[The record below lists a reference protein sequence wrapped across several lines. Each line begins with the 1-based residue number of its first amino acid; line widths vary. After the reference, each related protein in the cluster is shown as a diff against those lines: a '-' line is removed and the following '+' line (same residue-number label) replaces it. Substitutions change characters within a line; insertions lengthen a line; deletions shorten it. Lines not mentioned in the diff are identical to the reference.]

1 MVSKEYLETARTLLR
16 AAQNMTD
23 RRSPSSKRAPSLR
36 RVVMEVNMASLH
48 SSVRKRLVSL
58 AMTVSILTTTP
69 IAFAQDQI
77 RTRHVPAAASNRTE
91 LQFIVD
97 NDLAISKMSLDMSK
111 MADPTGDVDRDFVA
125 LMMPH
130 HQAAIDMAR
139 AELKYGHNEELRRL
153 AQSIIAEREHEM
165 SAMRGAVGETPPS
178 QTSDKTVPE
187 SKGRP

>member
-1 MVSKEYLETARTLLR
+1 
-16 AAQNMTD
+16 
-23 RRSPSSKRAPSLR
+23 
-36 RVVMEVNMASLH
+36 MEVNMASLH

-97 NDLAISKMSLDMSK
+97 NDLAISKMSLEMSK
-111 MADPTGDVDRDFVA
+111 IADPTGDVDRDFVA

-130 HQAAIDMAR
+130 HQGAIDMAR
-139 AELKYGHNEELRRL
+139 AELKFGHNEELRRL

-165 SAMRGAVGETPPS
+165 SAMRGAVRETPPS
-178 QTSDKTVPE
+178 QTSDKTVRE